1 MTFILAYL
9 LTFPALMALILLG
22 IIFEF
27 YDNVL
32 SIYTGIAAALV
43 AYFMYNIPL
52 ATLGIY
58 AGIYLVVGI
67 VWSFWRFKRYT
78 DQKVDEY
85 NTITDKR
92 DSDYNRLLERI
103 SLKSST
109 GRIVAWITVW
119 PFSMIE
125 NLTSDI
131 VKLLKS
137 LVTDVLKYFYTVII
151 NNAVSKI
158 DKSKVEVTKGVY

>member
-32 SIYTGIAAALV
+32 SVYTGIAAALV

-52 ATLGIY
+52 NTLAIY
-58 AGIYLVVGI
+58 AGIYLVIGI
-67 VWSFWRFKRYT
+67 IWSFWRFKRYT
-78 DQKVDEY
+78 DQKVEEY
-85 NTITDKR
+85 NENLIKR
-92 DSDYNRLLERI
+92 AIDHERLMHQI
-103 SLKSST
+103 SLKACT

-137 LVTDVLKYFYTVII
+137 LVTDVLKYFYTIII

-158 DKSKVEVTKGVY
+158 DTSQTK

>member
-1 MTFILAYL
+1 MTIILAYL
-9 LTFPALMALILLG
+9 LTLPALMLLILLG
-22 IIFEF
+22 IFFEF

-32 SIYTGIAAALV
+32 SVYTGIAAALV

-52 ATLGIY
+52 NTLAIY

-78 DQKVDEY
+78 DQKVVEY
-85 NTITDKR
+85 NEIENKSTG
-92 DSDYNRLLERI
+92 DYDRFLARI
-103 SLKSST
+103 SLNSST
-109 GRIVAWITVW
+109 GRIVSWITVW

-137 LVTDVLKYFYTVII
+137 LVTDVMKYFYNII
-151 NNAVSKI
+151 VNNAVSKI
-158 DKSKVEVTKGVY
+158 NKPQTK

>member
-9 LTFPALMALILLG
+9 LTFPALILLILIG

-32 SIYTGIAAALV
+32 SVYIGIAAALV
-43 AYFMYNIPL
+43 AYFMFSIPL
-52 ATLGIY
+52 TTLAIY
-58 AGIYLVVGI
+58 AGIYLIVGI

-78 DQKVDEY
+78 DQKVAEY
-85 NTITDKR
+85 NEISYKR
-92 DSDYNRLLERI
+92 DYEYNRLLEQI

-109 GRIVAWITVW
+109 GRIVAWIIVW
-119 PFSMIE
+119 PFFMIE

-137 LVTDVLKYFYTVII
+137 LVTDVLKYFYNII
-151 NNAVSKI
+151 VNNAVSKI
-158 DKSKVEVTKGVY
+158 DKPQTK

>member
-1 MTFILAYL
+1 MTIILAYL
-9 LTFPALMALILLG
+9 LTLPALMLLILLG

-32 SIYTGIAAALV
+32 SVYTGIAAALV
-43 AYFMYNIPL
+43 AYFMFNIPL
-52 ATLGIY
+52 TTLAIY
-58 AGIYLVVGI
+58 AGIYLIVGI

-78 DQKVDEY
+78 DKQVDEY
-85 NTITDKR
+85 NEITDKK
-92 DSDYNRLLERI
+92 DYEYHRLLERI

-137 LVTDVLKYFYTVII
+137 LVTDVLKYFYNII
-151 NNAVSKI
+151 VNNAVSKI
-158 DKSKVEVTKGVY
+158 DKPQTK

>member
-9 LTFPALMALILLG
+9 LTFPALILLILLG

-32 SIYTGIAAALV
+32 SVYTGIAAALV
-43 AYFMYNIPL
+43 AYFMFNIPL
-52 ATLGIY
+52 TTLAIY
-58 AGIYLVVGI
+58 AGIYLIVGI

-78 DQKVDEY
+78 DKQVDEY
-85 NTITDKR
+85 NEIADKR
-92 DSDYNRLLERI
+92 EYEYNRLLERI

-137 LVTDVLKYFYTVII
+137 LVTDVLKYFYNII
-151 NNAVSKI
+151 VDNAVSKVN
-158 DKSKVEVTKGVY
+158 KPQTK